1 MWAFVHSLLHDQA
14 AWHGARIG
22 DCAVGGQRSRRQDFR
37 RKHERKRGDVSHGI
51 TVRTTTMADCTKL
64 TVSMERRPSSPRH
77 DAACVGGGPARAP
90 PAPSPFLYQHNGRFL
105 KRRKPWR
112 EKPTSSSSLTKPK
125 NLPRCLA

>member
-64 TVSMERRPSSPRH
+64 TVSMERRASSPGH
-77 DAACVGGGPARAP
+77 DAACVGGGLARTP
-90 PAPSPFLYQHNGRFL
+90 GTPLRFVNKLY
-105 KRRKPWR
+105 P
-112 EKPTSSSSLTKPK
+112 
-125 NLPRCLA
+125 CLVRQGTTR

>member
-1 MWAFVHSLLHDQA
+1 MWALVHSLLHDQA

-64 TVSMERRPSSPRH
+64 PVSMVLRASSTGLTVALVNGGRVVIRRGLLQYVCDYSH
-77 DAACVGGGPARAP
+77 
-90 PAPSPFLYQHNGRFL
+90 
-105 KRRKPWR
+105 
-112 EKPTSSSSLTKPK
+112 
-125 NLPRCLA
+125 